1 MNLNNLKYN
10 FIIILILLMQNSCVK
25 NQNASHSN
33 RQHNCCENYA
43 KDIMLKEKDYYI
55 TGNFN
60 GNEKD
65 TIFFHYY
72 SHRLKRE
79 TNQIPS
85 SDNNWDDIIHWFN
98 DFQIETYFTYKKDTL
113 KIGST
118 YGLYCLLN
126 MGDINADGKD
136 EIAFVADLLDYSRI
150 NSCNIYTICQS
161 RFHLLKTFTINESA
175 FDTPNSDT
183 MDLFMGIH
191 GFLEKKNNVWYY
203 CSVDDDDVSNMKVLD
218 IEKCH

>member
-1 MNLNNLKYN
+1 MNLNNLKYSV
-10 FIIILILLMQNSCVK
+10 IIMLLLLTKNSCVK
-25 NQNASHSN
+25 NKNADKCNNEHNYWKSN
-33 RQHNCCENYA
+33 T
-43 KDIMLKEKDYYI
+43 KDIALKEKDYYI
-55 TGNFN
+55 TGIFN
-60 GNEKD
+60 GSEKD

-98 DFQIETYFTYKKDTL
+98 EFQIETYFTYKKDTL
-113 KIGST
+113 KIGSA

-136 EIAFVADLLDYSRI
+136 EIAYVADLLDYSRI
-150 NSCNIYTICQS
+150 SSCNIYTICQFQ
-161 RFHLLKTFTINESA
+161 FHLLKTFTINESA

-183 MDLFMGIH
+183 MDLFVGIR

-203 CSVDDDDVSNMKVLD
+203 CSMDDYDVSNMKVLD